1 MILDE
6 LEQERCNKSLFTINT
21 KCTFGWPGLVEDP
34 GSGEGAGVTLY
45 IRVLACNFAVSY
57 MFFCLCFFPN
67 LHFLLVVLAQ
77 TELFMKEMNT
87 FLFSSVAYALYSVDM
102 LHVFPSDITRESRS

>member
-6 LEQERCNKSLFTINT
+6 LEQERCNESLFTINT

-34 GSGEGAGVTLY
+34 GSGEGGGGVTPLHSGPSLQFRRLLY
-45 IRVLACNFAVSY
+45 VFLP
-57 MFFCLCFFPN
+57 LFFPN
-67 LHFLLVVLAQ
+67 LHFLLVVIAR
-77 TELFMKEMNT
+77 TELFTKGMKT

-102 LHVFPSDITRESRS
+102 LHVFPSDIV

>member
-34 GSGEGAGVTLY
+34 GSGEGG
-45 IRVLACNFAVSY
+45 NPF
-57 MFFCLCFFPN
+57 
-67 LHFLLVVLAQ
+67 
-77 TELFMKEMNT
+77 T
-87 FLFSSVAYALYSVDM
+87 FGS
-102 LHVFPSDITRESRS
+102 